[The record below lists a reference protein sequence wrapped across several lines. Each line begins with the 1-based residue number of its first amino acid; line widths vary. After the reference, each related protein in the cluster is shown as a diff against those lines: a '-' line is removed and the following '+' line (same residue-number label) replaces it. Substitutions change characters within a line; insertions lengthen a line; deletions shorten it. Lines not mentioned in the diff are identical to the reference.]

1 MSRKGNCLGNAVMEN
16 FSSHLKAEMYHR
28 KKYDSA
34 TVLKRDIVEY
44 IHYYNTER
52 ISLKTGGM
60 SPAEYRTQVEKQ

>member
-1 MSRKGNCLGNAVMEN
+1 
-16 FSSHLKAEMYHR
+16 
-28 KKYDSA
+28 
-34 TVLKRDIVEY
+34 EY